1 MKAEERKEL
10 EQNALATG
18 AQELVNQ
25 VKTGTVLS
33 PKVYRWFGIGL
44 GVGLIATL
52 LWFLS
57 SQNKATNSLQWRE
70 ISNPDSVS
78 WEEAAKVYKD
88 TMPGR
93 VARLEIAREQLGPKG
108 IGKLNSPK
116 REEQIQAVTSIETAR
131 EELLKLA
138 GEFKNDKA
146 LQVTCYTL
154 AADAELALVGIPK
167 DATSP
172 DHRGQVKAAAELC
185 TKAAKI
191 IGEKTVAGEEL
202 TKKAADLTA
211 RDAEITKAALDIY
224 NRSAIAPA
232 MTFSPGT
239 GDIKAPITLEPNKNL
254 PTAEPIKPAV
264 GPVGTPP
271 TTPSPVTPI
280 SPPPVTPSTKVK

>member
-10 EQNALATG
+10 EQNTLATG
-18 AQELVNQ
+18 AQELVSQ
-25 VKTGTVLS
+25 VKTGDFLS
-33 PKVYRWFGIGL
+33 PKTYRWFGIGL
-44 GVGLIATL
+44 AVGLLATL
-52 LWFLS
+52 FWFLS
-57 SQNKATNSLQWRE
+57 SQNKAANSSQWRE
-70 ISNPDSVS
+70 ISNPDTVS

-88 TMPGR
+88 SMPGR

-108 IGKLNSPK
+108 IGKLNASS
-116 REEQIQAVTSIETAR
+116 REDQNKAVTSIETAR
-131 EELLKLA
+131 EEFLKLA

-146 LQVTCYTL
+146 LQVTCHTL

-167 DATSP
+167 DANSP
-172 DHRGQVKAAAELC
+172 DHRGQVKTAVELY

-191 IGEKTVAGEEL
+191 IGEKTPAGEEL

-211 RDAEITKAALDIY
+211 RNAEITKAALDIY

-232 MTFSPGT
+232 LTFTPGS
-239 GDIKAPITLEPNKNL
+239 GDIKAPITLEPNRNL
-254 PTAEPIKPAV
+254 PTPEAIKPAV

-280 SPPPVTPSTKVK
+280 TPTPVTPSSKK